1 VSAVFAVNA
10 IMVITCE
17 IALNQ
22 LMSGWRRR
30 STLIAGNASAV
41 VGFALMGFGGHS
53 PWFLLA
59 ATAVWTFGEMIIYP
73 SMLDHISAISPHR
86 LKARNM
92 GFYSAGMNLG
102 VLVAP
107 LLFLPLSSVL
117 DSTVSWGLV
126 GALLLVGLVAV
137 SLLSGTR
144 RTWGADA
151 PRVLVER

>member
-1 VSAVFAVNA
+1 
-10 IMVITCE
+10 
-17 IALNQ
+17 
-22 LMSGWRRR
+22 
-30 STLIAGNASAV
+30 
-41 VGFALMGFGGHS
+41 
-53 PWFLLA
+53 
-59 ATAVWTFGEMIIYP
+59 VWTFGEMILYP

-117 DSTVSWGLV
+117 TSTVSWGLV

-137 SLLSGTR
+137 SLLSSSG
-144 RTWGADA
+144 RTWGADQ